1 MALIDWIIIAVF
13 LSALVTIGYA
23 FSRRNKNIEDYFVAG
38 RSMPGWLVAIAATGT
53 SISAG
58 TFVGSPELGFNTNI
72 TWKNW
77 TLGAYFQFVTGN
89 KVLTSNSYV
98 DDGYSLT
105 SNTSNAALNYW
116 KQPGD
121 TGVTPKPVAQNPG
134 VYHAGYSTRFLQD
147 GSYLRI
153 KDVTLSYDV
162 PSKFTDAIKIK
173 GARIYVSALNPYT
186 FHTVTSLDPEAGPLG
201 NIEVG
206 VHTAVKSLIGGVEIS
221 F

>member
-1 MALIDWIIIAVF
+1 VNPSNGDGLWWAEDGTLTNDRTKARYIYYGSPEPKATGGFNTSISWKNF
-13 LSALVTIGYA
+13 TLSAYA
-23 FSRRNKNIEDYFVAG
+23 QFVAG
-38 RSMPGWLVAIAATGT
+38 
-53 SISAG
+53 
-58 TFVGSPELGFNTNI
+58 NT
-72 TWKNW
+72 
-77 TLGAYFQFVTGN
+77 
-89 KVLTSNSYV
+89 VLSSNSYV

-105 SNTSNAALNYW
+105 ANTSTAALNYW

-134 VYHAGYSTRFLQD
+134 VYHSLYSTRFLQD

-153 KDVTLSYDV
+153 KDITLSYNV
-162 PSKFTDAIKIK
+162 PSKVLDAVKIK
-173 GARIYVSALNPYT
+173 GARVYVSALNPYT
-186 FHTVTSLDPEAGPLG
+186 FHNVTALDPETGPLG